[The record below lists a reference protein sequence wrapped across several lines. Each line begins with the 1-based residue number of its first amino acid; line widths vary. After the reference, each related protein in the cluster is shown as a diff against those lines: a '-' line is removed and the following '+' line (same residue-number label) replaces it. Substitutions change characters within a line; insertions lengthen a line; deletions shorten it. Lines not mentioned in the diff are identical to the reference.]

1 MGSNETNESPWVVKQ
16 EQIDRFFDRVE
27 KRRAS
32 AAFIQGP
39 HACGKSTTMMAHILS
54 QAQAKVPGASVVYIL
69 PSSVECAVLRRY
81 LASDEFNKELP
92 AAIANDI
99 ATELP
104 ENYTLPA
111 GCLLITHYKQ
121 MLEWFSSNGKKFP
134 FGNRAVIAMDIE
146 TNPTADGEILL
157 GRILEWASSCFE
169 VENPAAA
176 VMVISPFASPRTEWI
191 LDYLVRRKPDVIRI
205 PEGANPPI
213 KFTPMGEPWEEDV
226 AKMVIEAMRPNAARG
241 CRTIFGVTSLR
252 DLMIRHDIEALGK
265 SADPNRVAAF
275 INEEGAILLENYFQ
289 YSLPVNDLHS
299 FVSEDSLRGPHF
311 DLGTFQMIRVSRR
324 KNRAEIL
331 REQSWLLKSRVA
343 RENVVFYTTRASSRF
358 EDLPDIEPSGTAY
371 AADIYWTLLRLV
383 GEWPSKSFTSMP
395 VRRVPI
401 AAAGIEIVNRL
412 VFLGCMTHSGS
423 GCMLT
428 QKGSDVLMIK
438 RCILPDVDFHVACLI
453 ASASH
458 RANTQRPNVMR
469 VIIRL
474 AALLQVGI
482 GNVYRKVDM
491 AKQPSVDEVQRMCKG
506 AGASLARKGA
516 LWIALGLW
524 QAAVHTGKKA
534 LGSYITD
541 GLYRMAFPAEWLMIN
556 PAAMQK
562 ARNIVGALEAAY
574 GLQPFVDGEELS
586 ATELTGEEVMFIERE
601 LLSAYRHNLV
611 VVSSDVQ
618 TSPFDAVSFQD
629 VKIGGGEI
637 LNIRDECEEGGLC
650 LAIYSQLAMRGSD
663 YFVHDV
669 TAIPGDLLKEV
680 DKDTGVRIADSI
692 ASTMT
697 SES

>member
-1 MGSNETNESPWVVKQ
+1 MSSNETNKSSWVVKQ

-39 HACGKSTTMMAHILS
+39 HACGKSTTMMAHILA
-54 QAQAKVPGASVVYIL
+54 QAQAKVPGAPVVYIL
-69 PSSVECAVLRRY
+69 PSSVESVILRQY
-81 LASDEFNKELP
+81 LASDEFNQELP

-99 ATELP
+99 VVELP
-104 ENYTLPA
+104 EDYMLSA

-146 TNPTADGEILL
+146 TNPTTDGEILL

-169 VENPAAA
+169 VEKPAAA

-213 KFTPMGEPWEEDV
+213 KFTPMGEPWEEDA
-226 AKMVIEAMRPNAARG
+226 AKMVAEATGPNATQG
-241 CRTIFGVTSLR
+241 CLFGVTSLK
-252 DLMIRHDIEALGK
+252 DLMIRHDVEVLDG
-265 SADPNRVAAF
+265 STDPNRLVAF
-275 INEEGAILLENYFQ
+275 ISEPRAILLHDHFQ
-289 YSLPVNDLHS
+289 YSLPCNLQS
-299 FVSEDSLRGPHF
+299 FVSEDSLRERCF
-311 DLGTFQMIRVSRR
+311 DLQTYQMIRVSRR

-331 REQSWLLKSRVA
+331 KEQSWLLKSRVA
-343 RENVVFYTTRASSRF
+343 RESVVFYTTGAPSGF
-358 EDLPDIEPSGTAY
+358 ENLSDMEPSGTAY

-383 GEWPSKSFTSMP
+383 GEWPSRTFTSMP

-401 AAAGIEIVNRL
+401 AAAAIEIANRL
-412 VFLGCMTHSGS
+412 CFLGCMTHSES

-438 RCILPDVDFHVACLI
+438 RYILPDVDFHVACLI

-458 RANTQRPNVMR
+458 RANNERANVMR

-506 AGASLARKGA
+506 VGASLARKGA

-524 QAAVHTGKKA
+524 QATVHTGKEA
-534 LGSYITD
+534 LAAYLTD
-541 GLYRMAFPAEWLMIN
+541 DLYRMAFPAEWLMIN
-556 PAAMQK
+556 PAAMK
-562 ARNIVGALEAAY
+562 NAKDIVETLERAY
-574 GLQPFVDGEELS
+574 DLQPFIDGEELS
-586 ATELTGEEVMFIERE
+586 ATELNGNEVIFIERE
-601 LLSAYRHNLV
+601 LLSVYRHNV
-611 VVSSDVQ
+611 IVVSSDVRMR
-618 TSPFDAVSFQD
+618 PFDVVSFQD
-629 VKIGGGEI
+629 VQISGEI
-637 LNIRDECEEGGLC
+637 LNVRDQCEEGGLC
-650 LAIYSQLAMRGSD
+650 LAIYSQLAMRGSN
-663 YFVHDV
+663 YFAHDI
-669 TAIPGDLLKEV
+669 TAISGDLLREV
-680 DKDTGVRIADSI
+680 EEHTGVRIADTMV
-692 ASTMT
+692 STFT
-697 SES
+697 S